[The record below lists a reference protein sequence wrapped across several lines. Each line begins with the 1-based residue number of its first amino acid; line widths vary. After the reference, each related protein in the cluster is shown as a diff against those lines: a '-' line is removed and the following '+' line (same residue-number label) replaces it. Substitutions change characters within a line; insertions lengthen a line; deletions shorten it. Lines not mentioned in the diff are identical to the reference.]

1 MSNTLQLS
9 VLLKAVDR
17 ATRPFKAVQTASK
30 KLSGDIRDSQTQ
42 LKDLNAQAGR
52 IDGFR
57 KTKNQLGETGAALQQ
72 AQAKAAEL
80 SAELRNSE
88 NPTKRQAQALERA
101 KRQAATLKTEYAAL
115 RQSVQR
121 QRTELEQA
129 GISTRNLSGAERK
142 LRNNISQTTT
152 QLDQQRAALSRVS
165 QQQEKLNAVRKRYEK
180 GAEITAGVR
189 NTSAAAFGLG
199 SAALYAESRLIAP
212 SVQADGHGAR
222 IAAQTGGN
230 AADGEQYTR
239 VIKDINASGVSNDL
253 NQIADAVAAVRSTL
267 GAMGDVGETELA
279 RISRKALDIQTALGG
294 DATESI
300 QIAAI
305 MMKNGLAKNSDE
317 AFDLMVSGMQRVSAQ
332 MRGELPEILHE
343 YSTHFRNMGFS
354 GSEAM
359 TLLVEMAQQGKF
371 ALDKTGDAVK
381 EFSIRGSDMSKA
393 SIEAYD
399 AAGLNAAKMSTAI
412 ASGGDKARVAMQKTA
427 NGLLKIKDPAERAN
441 AAIALFGTPIEDLSI
456 DQIPKFLAALA
467 GAENQL
473 GDVSGAAD
481 RMGDTLRDNL
491 EGDIGRLQG
500 AMSSLRFNLFN
511 DDDGALRKLT
521 QAATEWL
528 TRVNE
533 WVKANP
539 ELTRQIVMV
548 GGAATALITVLG
560 GIGLVAWP
568 VMSGINA
575 LVGGAGLLSTGLRF
589 AGTRGI
595 TPLSGGLTRL
605 GGMIGWLAK
614 SPLMLLRA
622 GTSALTSVFGAVSN
636 PLAVIRGAMSGFGR
650 VLMWLFTSPLALLR
664 TGITLIGSALGLLLS
679 PVGLAVAAIVGGAL
693 LIWKYWEPIQA
704 FIGGVVEGFVAASA
718 PIIAAFEPLQ
728 PVFTWIGDKIRALFG
743 WFGDLLNPVKS
754 TAAEL
759 DGAAS
764 MGKRFGEALA
774 NGLNI
779 IMNPLESLKKGVS
792 WLLEKLGLVDEK
804 SQKLPTADSI
814 LPPQEAAA
822 LKVGVSTAPVPQGV
836 DATSIAARYSG
847 VRDNGGGIKL
857 GEFAVVGE
865 HGPEIVEGP
874 VNVTSRKKTAAMA
887 SAAMNMSAYRPIA
900 PTVQASATSSPIS
913 IHAPISIVAQ
923 PGQSAQ
929 DIAKEVTRQLELR
942 ERAARSRAFSQYS
955 YQGGE

>member
-1 MSNTLQLS
+1 MSNSLQLS
-9 VLLKAVDR
+9 VLLRAVDQ
-17 ATRPFKAVQTASK
+17 ATRPFRAVQNAART
-30 KLSGDIRDSQTQ
+30 LSGEIQGSQEQ
-42 LKDLNAQAGR
+42 LKTLEAQAKR
-52 IDGFR
+52 IEGFR
-57 KTKNQLGETGAALQQ
+57 KTSAQLASTGQALEKAKADAAALAVAFRNTTNPTR
-72 AQAKAAEL
+72 AQTKALEEARQKAAEL
-80 SAELRNSE
+80 QTQHNRLRLSVQNQRS
-88 NPTKRQAQALERA
+88 
-101 KRQAATLKTEYAAL
+101 AL
-115 RQSVQR
+115 R
-121 QRTELEQA
+121 EA
-129 GISTRNLSGAERK
+129 GIDTRNLSGAERQ
-142 LRNNISQTTT
+142 LRTDISAANDT
-152 QLDQQRAALSRVS
+152 LNQQRAALARVS
-165 QQQEKLNAVRKRYEK
+165 QQQERLNAVSKRYEQGK
-180 GAEITAGVR
+180 AITAGVR
-189 NTSAAAFGLG
+189 NTGAAAFAAG

-212 SVQADGHGAR
+212 SVEADGHGAR

-230 AADGEQYTR
+230 ATDGKQYTR
-239 VIKDINASGVSNDL
+239 VIKDINASGVSGDL
-253 NQIADAVAAVRSTL
+253 TQIADAVAAVRSTL
-267 GAMGDVGETELA
+267 GAMGDVGETELT
-279 RISRKALDIQTALGG
+279 RISRKALDMQAALGG
-294 DATESI
+294 EATESI

-381 EFSIRGSDMSKA
+381 EFSIRGSDMSKK

-399 AAGLNAAKMSTAI
+399 AAGLNAAKMSNAI
-412 ASGGDKARVAMQKTA
+412 ASGGSKARVAMQKTA
-427 NGLLKIKDPAERAN
+427 QGLLKIKDPAERAN

-467 GAENQL
+467 GAENKL

-511 DDDGALRKLT
+511 DDDGILRKLT
-521 QAATEWL
+521 QAATAWL

-548 GGAATALITVLG
+548 AGAATALITVLG
-560 GIGLVAWP
+560 GLGLIAWP

-575 LVGGAGLLSTGLRF
+575 LIAGAGLLGAGFSIAGGIITTAMTALSLPILGVVAVF
-589 AGTRGI
+589 AGAI
-595 TPLSGGLTRL
+595 
-605 GGMIGWLAK
+605 
-614 SPLMLLRA
+614 
-622 GTSALTSVFGAVSN
+622 
-636 PLAVIRGAMSGFGR
+636 AVI
-650 VLMWLFTSPLALLR
+650 
-664 TGITLIGSALGLLLS
+664 
-679 PVGLAVAAIVGGAL
+679 VAGAL
-693 LIWKYWEPIQA
+693 LIRQYWEPISA
-704 FIGGVVEGFVAASA
+704 FFGGVLEGLKIAFAPVAELFA
-718 PIIAAFEPLQ
+718 PLK
-728 PVFTWIGDKIRALFG
+728 PVFDWLGEKLKAAWE
-743 WFGDLLNPVKS
+743 WFKQLVTPVKS
-754 TAAEL
+754 TQETL
-759 DGAAS
+759 DSCRNAGVA
-764 MGKRFGEALA
+764 FGEMLA
-774 NGLNI
+774 NALTMPVQALNQLRGGI
-779 IMNPLESLKKGVS
+779 DWV
-792 WLLEKLGLVDEK
+792 LEKLGVIDKK
-804 SQKLPTADSI
+804 SDGLGDKVPQQA
-814 LPPQEAAA
+814 LPPADAAA
-822 LKVGVSTAPVPQGV
+822 LQDGVSIAPTPQGK
-836 DATSIAARYSG
+836 DAQSIADRYSG

-874 VNVTSRKKTAAMA
+874 VNVTSRKNTAAMA
-887 SAAMNMSAYRPIA
+887 AAAMSMSAYRPIA
-900 PTVQASATSSPIS
+900 PTVKASPASSPIS

-929 DIAKEVTRQLELR
+929 DIAQEVTRQLEQR

>member
-1 MSNTLQLS
+1 MSDFHHGMQVVEIN
-9 VLLKAVDR
+9 
-17 ATRPFKAVQTASK
+17 
-30 KLSGDIRDSQTQ
+30 
-42 LKDLNAQAGR
+42 
-52 IDGFR
+52 DG
-57 KTKNQLGETGAALQQ
+57 
-72 AQAKAAEL
+72 
-80 SAELRNSE
+80 
-88 NPTKRQAQALERA
+88 
-101 KRQAATLKTEYAAL
+101 
-115 RQSVQR
+115 
-121 QRTELEQA
+121 
-129 GISTRNLSGAERK
+129 
-142 LRNNISQTTT
+142 
-152 QLDQQRAALSRVS
+152 
-165 QQQEKLNAVRKRYEK
+165 
-180 GAEITAGVR
+180 
-189 NTSAAAFGLG
+189 
-199 SAALYAESRLIAP
+199 
-212 SVQADGHGAR
+212 
-222 IAAQTGGN
+222 
-230 AADGEQYTR
+230 TR
-239 VIKDINASGVSNDL
+239 VISTVSTAIIGMVCTASD
-253 NQIADAVAAVRSTL
+253 ADAATFPLNTPVLITNVLSAAGKAGKTGTL
-267 GAMGDVGETELA
+267 GDVGETELA

-359 TLLVEMAQQGKF
+359 TLLVDMAQQGKF

-412 ASGGDKARVAMQKTA
+412 ASGGDKARAAMQKTA

-467 GAENQL
+467 GAENKL

-548 GGAATALITVLG
+548 GGAATALITALG

-575 LVGGAGLLSTGLRF
+575 LVGGAGLLSAGLRF

-595 TPLSGGLTRL
+595 TPLSGGLNRL

-622 GTSALTSVFGAVSN
+622 GASALTSVFGAVSN
-636 PLAVIRGAMSGFGR
+636 PLTIIRGAMSGFGR

-664 TGITLIGSALGLLLS
+664 TGITLVGSALGMLLS

-728 PVFTWIGDKIRALFG
+728 PVFTWIGDKIKALFG
-743 WFGDLLNPVKS
+743 WFGDLLTPVKS

-759 DGAAS
+759 DSAAS

-774 NGLNI
+774 SGLNI

-804 SQKLPTADSI
+804 SKNLPTADSI
-814 LPPQEAAA
+814 LPPEDAAA
-822 LKVGVSTAPVPQGV
+822 LKVGVSRAPTPQGN
-836 DATSIAARYSG
+836 DAKAIAARYNSVSTPDIAAG
-847 VRDNGGGIKL
+847 S
-857 GEFAVVGE
+857 A
-865 HGPEIVEGP
+865 
-874 VNVTSRKKTAAMA
+874 NVTSRQDTAAMA
-887 SAAMNMSAYRPIA
+887 SATMNMSTYRPIA
-900 PTVQASATSSPIS
+900 PPVQTRAASSPAS

-923 PGQSAQ
+923 PGQSERGIAQ
-929 DIAKEVTRQLELR
+929 EVTRQLEQR
-942 ERAARSRAFSQYS
+942 ERAALQFLGVEEEKITLSGELLPEITGGTLSLLMLETMADQGRAWPLIEGSGTIYGMFVVNSISQTKTDFFTDGRARRIEFTITLTRMDS
-955 YQGGE
+955 SLSAMLGDLRQQADGLIGSAGEMANRAQSALGGLFA

>member
-1 MSNTLQLS
+1 MSNSLQLS
-9 VLLKAVDR
+9 VLLRAVDQ
-17 ATRPFKAVQTASK
+17 ATRPFRAVQNAART
-30 KLSGDIRDSQTQ
+30 LSGEIQGSQEQ
-42 LKDLNAQAGR
+42 LKTLEAQAKR
-52 IDGFR
+52 IEGFR
-57 KTKNQLGETGAALQQ
+57 KTSAQLASTGQALEKAKADAAALAVAFRNTTNPTR
-72 AQAKAAEL
+72 AQTKALEEARQKAAEL
-80 SAELRNSE
+80 QTQHNRLRLSVQNQRS
-88 NPTKRQAQALERA
+88 
-101 KRQAATLKTEYAAL
+101 AL
-115 RQSVQR
+115 R
-121 QRTELEQA
+121 EA
-129 GISTRNLSGAERK
+129 GIDTRNLSGAERQ
-142 LRNNISQTTT
+142 LRTDISAANDT
-152 QLDQQRAALSRVS
+152 LNQQRAALARVS
-165 QQQEKLNAVRKRYEK
+165 QQQERLNAVSKRYEQGK
-180 GAEITAGVR
+180 AITAGVR
-189 NTSAAAFGLG
+189 NTGAAAFAAG

-212 SVQADGHGAR
+212 SVEADGHGAR

-230 AADGEQYTR
+230 ATDGKQYTR
-239 VIKDINASGVSNDL
+239 IIKEVNASGVSNDL
-253 NQIADAVAAVRSTL
+253 AQIADAVAAVRSTL
-267 GAMGDVGETELA
+267 GALGDVGETELT
-279 RISRKALDIQTALGG
+279 RISRKALDMQAALGG
-294 DATESI
+294 EATESI

-381 EFSIRGSDMSKA
+381 EFSIRGSDMSKK

-399 AAGLNAAKMSTAI
+399 AAGLNAAKMSNAI

-427 NGLLKIKDPAERAN
+427 TGLLKIKDPAERAN

-467 GAENQL
+467 GTENKL

-511 DDDGALRKLT
+511 DDDGILRKLT
-521 QAATEWL
+521 QAATAWL

-548 GGAATALITVLG
+548 AGAATALITVLG
-560 GIGLVAWP
+560 GLGLIAWP

-575 LVGGAGLLSTGLRF
+575 LIAGAGLLSAGLRF
-589 AGTRGI
+589 AGTDGVAS
-595 TPLSGGLTRL
+595 LSGRLSRL
-605 GGMIGWLAK
+605 GNAILWIAK
-614 SPLMLLRA
+614 SPLTLLRA
-622 GTSALTSVFGAVSN
+622 GFSAL
-636 PLAVIRGAMSGFGR
+636 
-650 VLMWLFTSPLALLR
+650 TSPLALLR
-664 TGITLIGSALGLLLS
+664 TGIMFIGSALGVLLS
-679 PVGLAVAAIVGGAL
+679 PVGIAVAAMVGGAL
-693 LIWKYWEPIQA
+693 LIWKYWEPIKA
-704 FIGGVVEGFVAASA
+704 FIGGVVAGFVAASA

-743 WFGDLLNPVKS
+743 WFGDLLTPVKS

-759 DGAAS
+759 DGAAN

-774 NGLNI
+774 SGLNI
-779 IMNPLESLKKGVS
+779 IMHPLESLKSGVS

-804 SQKLPTADSI
+804 SKNLPTADKI
-814 LPPQEAAA
+814 IPPQEAAA
-822 LKVGVSTAPVPQGV
+822 LNVGVSRAPTPQGK
-836 DATSIAARYSG
+836 DAQSIADRYSG
-847 VRDNGGGIKL
+847 VRDNGGGIRL

-874 VNVTSRKKTAAMA
+874 VNVTSRKNTAAMA
-887 SAAMNMSAYRPIA
+887 AAAMSMSAYRPIA
-900 PTVQASATSSPIS
+900 PTVKASPASSPIS

-929 DIAKEVTRQLELR
+929 DIAQEVTRQLEQR

>member
-1 MSNTLQLS
+1 MSNSLQLS
-9 VLLKAVDR
+9 VLLRAVDQ
-17 ATRPFKAVQTASK
+17 ATRPFRAVQDAART
-30 KLSGDIRDSQTQ
+30 LSGEIQGSQAQ
-42 LKDLNAQAGR
+42 LKNLEAQAGR
-52 IDGFR
+52 VEGFR
-57 KTKNQLGETGAALQQ
+57 KTSAQLASTGRALEKAKADAAALAVAFRNTANPTR
-72 AQAKAAEL
+72 AQTKALEEARKKAAEL
-80 SAELRNSE
+80 
-88 NPTKRQAQALERA
+88 QAQQNRLRLSVQNQ
-101 KRQAATLKTEYAAL
+101 RSAL
-115 RQSVQR
+115 RD
-121 QRTELEQA
+121 A
-129 GISTRNLSGAERK
+129 GIDTRNLAGAERQ
-142 LRNNISQTTT
+142 LRTDIAATNAT
-152 QLDQQRAALSRVS
+152 LERQRAALARVS
-165 QQQEKLNAVRKRYEK
+165 QQQERLNRVNQRYER
-180 GAEITAGVR
+180 GQAITAGVR

-230 AADGEQYTR
+230 TADGQQYTR
-239 VIKDINASGVSNDL
+239 VIKEVNASGVSNDI
-253 NQIADAVAAVRSTL
+253 NQIADAVAAARSTL
-267 GAMGDVGETELA
+267 GALGEVGETELT
-279 RISRKALDIQTALGG
+279 RISRKALDVQQALGG
-294 DATESI
+294 DAAESI

-427 NGLLKIKDPAERAN
+427 KGLLKIKDPAERAN

-467 GAENQL
+467 GTENTL

-500 AMSSLRFNLFN
+500 AMASLRFNLFN
-511 DDDGALRKLT
+511 DDDGVLRKLT

-560 GIGLVAWP
+560 GLGLVAWP

-575 LVGGAGLLSTGLRF
+575 LVGGAGLLSAGLRF

-595 TPLSGGLTRL
+595 TPLSGGLNRL
-605 GGMIGWLAK
+605 GGVIGWLAK

-622 GTSALTSVFGAVSN
+622 GASALTSVFGAVSN

-664 TGITLIGSALGLLLS
+664 TGITLIGSALGVLLS

>member
-1 MSNTLQLS
+1 MSNSLQLS
-9 VLLKAVDR
+9 VLLRAVDQ
-17 ATRPFKAVQTASK
+17 ATRPFRAVQDAART
-30 KLSGDIRDSQTQ
+30 LSGEIQGSQAQ
-42 LKDLNAQAGR
+42 LKNLEAQAGR
-52 IDGFR
+52 VEGFR
-57 KTKNQLGETGAALQQ
+57 KTSAQLASTGRALEKAKADAAALAVAFRNTANPTR
-72 AQAKAAEL
+72 AQTKALEEARKKAAEL
-80 SAELRNSE
+80 
-88 NPTKRQAQALERA
+88 QAQQNRLRLSVQNQ
-101 KRQAATLKTEYAAL
+101 RSAL
-115 RQSVQR
+115 R
-121 QRTELEQA
+121 EA
-129 GISTRNLSGAERK
+129 GIDTRNLAGAERQ
-142 LRNNISQTTT
+142 LRTDIAATNAT
-152 QLDQQRAALSRVS
+152 LERQRAALARVS
-165 QQQEKLNAVRKRYEK
+165 QQQERLNRVNQRYER
-180 GAEITAGVR
+180 GQAITAGVR

-230 AADGEQYTR
+230 TADGQQYTR
-239 VIKDINASGVSNDL
+239 VIKEVNASGVSNDI
-253 NQIADAVAAVRSTL
+253 NQIADAVAAARSTL
-267 GAMGDVGETELA
+267 GALGDVGATELA
-279 RISRKALDIQTALGG
+279 RISRKALDVQTALGS
-294 DATESI
+294 DAAESI

-359 TLLVEMAQQGKF
+359 TLLVDMAQQGKF

-399 AAGLNAAKMSTAI
+399 AAGLNAAKMST
-412 ASGGDKARVAMQKTA
+412 AMQKTA

-467 GAENQL
+467 GAENKL

-500 AMSSLRFNLFN
+500 AMASLRFNLFN

-575 LVGGAGLLSTGLRF
+575 LVGGAGLLSAGLRF

-595 TPLSGGLTRL
+595 TPLSGGLNRL

-636 PLAVIRGAMSGFGR
+636 PLTIIRGAMSGFGR

-664 TGITLIGSALGLLLS
+664 TGITLVGSALGVLLS

-728 PVFTWIGDKIRALFG
+728 PVFTWMGDKIRALFG

-804 SQKLPTADSI
+804 SKKLPTADSI

-822 LKVGVSTAPVPQGV
+822 LKVGVSRAPVPQGV

-847 VRDNGGGIKL
+847 VSKL
-857 GEFAVVGE
+857 ETAADPATIT
-865 HGPEIVEGP
+865 H
-874 VNVTSRKKTAAMA
+874 RQDTAAMA
-887 SAAMNMSAYRPIA
+887 SATMNMSAYRPIA
-900 PTVQASATSSPIS
+900 PTVQASTASSPVS

-923 PGQSAQ
+923 PGQSEKGIAQ
-929 DIAKEVTRQLELR
+929 EVARQLEQR

-955 YQGGE
+955 YQGG

>member
-1 MSNTLQLS
+1 MSNSLQLS
-9 VLLKAVDR
+9 VLLRAVDQ
-17 ATRPFKAVQTASK
+17 ATRPFRAVQDAART
-30 KLSGDIRDSQTQ
+30 LSGEIQGSQAQ
-42 LKDLNAQAGR
+42 LKNLEAQAGR
-52 IDGFR
+52 VEGFR
-57 KTKNQLGETGAALQQ
+57 KTSAQLASTGRALEKAKADAAALAVAFRNTANPTR
-72 AQAKAAEL
+72 AQTKALEEARKKAAEL
-80 SAELRNSE
+80 
-88 NPTKRQAQALERA
+88 QAQQNRLRLSVQNQ
-101 KRQAATLKTEYAAL
+101 RSAL
-115 RQSVQR
+115 R
-121 QRTELEQA
+121 EA
-129 GISTRNLSGAERK
+129 GIDTRNLAGAERQ
-142 LRNNISQTTT
+142 LRTDIAATNAT
-152 QLDQQRAALSRVS
+152 LERQRAALARVS
-165 QQQEKLNAVRKRYEK
+165 QQQERLNRVNQRYER
-180 GAEITAGVR
+180 GQAITAGVR

-230 AADGEQYTR
+230 TADGQQYTR
-239 VIKDINASGVSNDL
+239 VIKEVNASGVSNDI
-253 NQIADAVAAVRSTL
+253 NQIADAVAAARSTL
-267 GAMGDVGETELA
+267 GALGEVGETELT
-279 RISRKALDIQTALGG
+279 RISRKALDVQQALGG
-294 DATESI
+294 DAAESI

-371 ALDKTGDAVK
+371 ALDKTGDAIK

-399 AAGLNAAKMSTAI
+399 AIGLNAAKMSNAI
-412 ASGGDKARVAMQKTA
+412 ASGGDKARAAMQKTA

-467 GAENQL
+467 GTENKL
-473 GDVSGAAD
+473 SDVSGAAD

-491 EGDIGRLQG
+491 QGDIGRLQG
-500 AMSSLRFNLFN
+500 VMASLRFNLFN

-548 GGAATALITVLG
+548 GAAATALITVLG

-575 LVGGAGLLSTGLRF
+575 LVAGAGLLSVGFSMAGGVITTAITALSLPILGVVAIF
-589 AGTRGI
+589 AGAI
-595 TPLSGGLTRL
+595 
-605 GGMIGWLAK
+605 
-614 SPLMLLRA
+614 
-622 GTSALTSVFGAVSN
+622 
-636 PLAVIRGAMSGFGR
+636 
-650 VLMWLFTSPLALLR
+650 
-664 TGITLIGSALGLLLS
+664 
-679 PVGLAVAAIVGGAL
+679 AAIVVGAL
-693 LIWKYWEPIQA
+693 LIRKYWEPIGA
-704 FIGGVVEGFVAASA
+704 FFGGVLDGLKIAFA
-718 PIIAAFEPLQ
+718 PIAELFAPLK
-728 PVFTWIGDKIRALFG
+728 PVFDWLGEKLSAAWE
-743 WFGDLLNPVKS
+743 WFKQLVAPVKS
-754 TAAEL
+754 TQETL
-759 DGAAS
+759 DSCRNAGVA
-764 MGKRFGEALA
+764 FGEMLA
-774 NGLNI
+774 NALTMPVKALNLLRGGI
-779 IMNPLESLKKGVS
+779 DWV
-792 WLLEKLGLVDEK
+792 LEKLGVIDKK
-804 SQKLPTADSI
+804 SDGLGDKVPKEALTP
-814 LPPQEAAA
+814 EGAAA
-822 LKVGVSTAPVPQGV
+822 LNAGVSRAPTPQGV

-847 VRDNGGGIKL
+847 DRDNGGRVPL

-874 VNVTSRKKTAAMA
+874 ANVTSRKKTAAMA

-900 PTVQASATSSPIS
+900 PTVQASAASSPVS

-929 DIAKEVTRQLELR
+929 DIAQEVARQLEQR

-955 YQGGE
+955 YQGG

>member
-9 VLLKAVDR
+9 VLLKAVDS

-30 KLSGDIRDSQTQ
+30 KLSGDIRDSQGQ
-42 LKDLNAQAGR
+42 LKTLNAQAGR
-52 IDGFR
+52 IEGFR
-57 KTKNQLGETGAALQQ
+57 KAKSQLSETGAALKQ
-72 AQAKAAEL
+72 AQTKAAAL

-88 NPTKRQAQALERA
+88 NPTRQQVKALASA
-101 KRQAATLKTEYAAL
+101 KRQAATLKTEYGEL
-115 RQSVQR
+115 RQSLQR
-121 QRTELEQA
+121 QRDELQQA
-129 GISTRNLSGAERK
+129 GISTRSLSGHERK
-142 LRNNISQTTT
+142 LRNDISQTTAT
-152 QLDQQRAALSRVS
+152 LDQQRAALVRVS
-165 QQQEKLNAVRKRYEK
+165 QQQEKLNAVSQRYEK
-180 GAEITAGVR
+180 GKAITAGVR
-189 NTSAAAFGLG
+189 NGGAAAFGLG
-199 SAALYAESRLIAP
+199 SAALYAESRLMAP
-212 SVQADGHGAR
+212 AVEANGQGAR

-230 AADGEQYTR
+230 SADSEQYTR
-239 VIKDINASGVSNDL
+239 VIKQINATGVSGDI
-253 NQIADAVAAVRSTL
+253 NQIAEAVAAVRSTL
-267 GAMGDVGETELA
+267 GALGNVGETELT
-279 RISRKALDIQTALGG
+279 RISRKALDMQAALGG
-294 DATESI
+294 DAAESI

-412 ASGGDKARVAMQKTA
+412 ASGGDKARAAMQKTA
-427 NGLLKIKDPAERAN
+427 QGLLKIKDPAERAN

-456 DQIPKFLAALA
+456 DQIPKFLSALA
-467 GAENQL
+467 GTKDKL

-491 EGDIGRLQG
+491 QGDIGRLQG
-500 AMSSLRFNLFN
+500 AMAGLRFNLFN
-511 DDDGALRKLT
+511 DDGGALRKLT
-521 QAATEWL
+521 QSATAWL
-528 TRVNE
+528 NRVNE
-533 WVKANP
+533 WVAANP
-539 ELTRQIVMV
+539 VLTRQIVML

-568 VMSGINA
+568 VLSGVNA
-575 LVGGAGLLSTGLRF
+575 LVAGAGLLNAGFRF
-589 AGTRGI
+589 AGTQGV
-595 TPLSGGLTRL
+595 TSLSGGLQRL
-605 GGMIGWLAK
+605 GGAVNWLAK

-622 GTSALTSVFGAVSN
+622 GMSGLTSVFGAVSN
-636 PLAVIRGAMSGFGR
+636 PLAVIQGAMSGFGR
-650 VLMWLFTSPLALLR
+650 ALMWLVTSPLALLR
-664 TGITLIGSALGLLLS
+664 TGVMFIGSALGVLLS
-679 PVGLAVAAIVGGAL
+679 PVGLAVAVMVGGAL
-693 LIWKYWEPIQA
+693 LIWKYWEPIKA

-718 PIIAAFEPLQ
+718 PIIAAFAPLH
-728 PVFTWIGDKIRALFG
+728 PAFTWIGDTVKALFG
-743 WFGDLLNPVKS
+743 WFGDLLAPVKS

-764 MGKRFGEALA
+764 VGKRFGEALA
-774 NGLNI
+774 NGLNAV
-779 IMNPLESLKKGVS
+779 MHPLDSLRSGVS

-804 SQKLPTADSI
+804 SKNLPGADKLI
-814 LPPQEAAA
+814 PPQEAAA
-822 LKVGVSTAPVPQGV
+822 LNAGVINAPAPQGN
-836 DATSIAARYSG
+836 DEKAIAARYG
-847 VRDNGGGIKL
+847 GERDNGGRIPL
-857 GEFAVVGE
+857 GKFAVVGE
-865 HGPEIVEGP
+865 HGPEIVAGP
-874 VNVTSRKKTAAMA
+874 VNVTSRRETAAMA

-900 PTVQASATSSPIS
+900 PTAQASAAASTVS

-929 DIAKEVTRQLELR
+929 DIAQEVARQLEQR
-942 ERAARSRAFSQYS
+942 ERSARSRAFSQYS
-955 YQGGE
+955 YQGG